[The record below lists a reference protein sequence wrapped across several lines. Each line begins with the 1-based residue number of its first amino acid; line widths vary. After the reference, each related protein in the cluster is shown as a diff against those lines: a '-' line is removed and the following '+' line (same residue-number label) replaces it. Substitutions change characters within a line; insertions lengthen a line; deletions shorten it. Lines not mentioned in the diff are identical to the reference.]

1 MIWKMEIRREEFELL
16 KKYNLVENGEYFITC
31 RHKKSKRKK
40 YHIALDT
47 IRYRI
52 AKLMK
57 NREAPLEIVKWFYS
71 RFSNR
76 KKVGA

>member
-1 MIWKMEIRREEFELL
+1 MEIRREEFELL
-16 KKYNLVENGEYFITC
+16 MKHHILENGNYYITC
-31 RHKKSKRKK
+31 KHKKSKRKK

-47 IRYRI
+47 VRYKI

-57 NREAPLEIVKWFYS
+57 NREAPREIVDWFYG
-71 RFSNR
+71 RFSNK